1 MITQLE
7 EYSLR
12 HSQDKHN
19 RILGTAEREITH
31 LILDELLYLYFSVL
45 QFTNL

>member
-1 MITQLE
+1 MITQLD

-19 RILGTAEREITH
+19 RILGTAEREIS